1 MSGTQTTQS
10 RQTRTDKQADH
21 KDGQTRQTRGDT
33 QGQGQGVCVSLI
45 CKKVTNTYITS
56 TLGSLTYV
64 HSDFEFNEF
73 SSGSSSII
81 TASVIILVVGFP

>member
-1 MSGTQTTQS
+1 MSGTQTTHSMHTQ
-10 RQTRTDKQADH
+10 TDKQVD
-21 KDGQTRQTRGDT
+21 TRNRHTDRPGL
-33 QGQGQGVCVSLI
+33 GVGVSLI
-45 CKKVTNTYITS
+45 CIEVINTYITS

-64 HSDFEFNEF
+64 HSDFEFSEF

>member
-1 MSGTQTTQS
+1 MPPEVGRLGQTY
-10 RQTRTDKQADH
+10 RQRETGY
-21 KDGQTRQTRGDT
+21 GQTRSDT
-33 QGQGQGVCVSLI
+33 QGQGQGECVSLI
-45 CKKVTNTYITS
+45 CIKIINTYKTS

-64 HSDFEFNEF
+64 HSDFEFSEF

>member
-1 MSGTQTTQS
+1 MSGTQTTHS
-10 RQTRTDKQADH
+10 RHTQTNKQVDIQTD
-21 KDGQTRQTRGDT
+21 RGW
-33 QGQGQGVCVSLI
+33 GEGKGVGVSLI
-45 CKKVTNTYITS
+45 CIEVINTYITS

-64 HSDFEFNEF
+64 HSDFEFSEF